1 MLNGARSLDFSQV
14 GQGHFIAGP
23 TFVGRLQNRRWLGRV
38 LLLAKELLHVGIV
51 GELVPPR
58 NVELVH

>member
-1 MLNGARSLDFSQV
+1 MLNRARSLDFSQV

-23 TFVGRLQNRRWLGRV
+23 TFAGRLQNRGWLGRV

-51 GELVPPR
+51 VELVPPR

>member
-1 MLNGARSLDFSQV
+1 MLNGVLSLNLSQA

-23 TFVGRLQNRRWLGRV
+23 TFAGMLQNRGWLGRV

-51 GELVPPR
+51 RKLVPPR

>member
-1 MLNGARSLDFSQV
+1 MLNVVLSLYFSQA

-23 TFVGRLQNRRWLGRV
+23 TFAGRLQNRGWLGRV